1 MIFADVIIDGNQS
14 RHFMPDIGQIESF
27 DTVKR
32 VVRKQLGQV
41 EIITIG
47 CVPDD
52 SVNKWT
58 PPAPPDGFKF
68 NNVKV
73 NKFAFGRRRKPAPI
87 KARPDD
93 FEDDNVD

>member
-1 MIFADVIIDGNQS
+1 MIFADINNNGNQF
-14 RHFMPDIGQIESF
+14 RHFLPNLGPIESF

-32 VVRKQLGQV
+32 IVRKQFGQV

-52 SVNKWT
+52 SVHSWT
-58 PPAPPDGFKF
+58 PPPPPDGFKF
-68 NNVKV
+68 KNVKV

-93 FEDDNVD
+93 FEDDDGT